1 MKKLI
6 IQKRLTQ
13 GHEPNAVAI
22 LPDASAI

>member
-13 GHEPNAVAI
+13 GDQPNAVAI